1 MLDVTYVNYLTLP
14 GDIMD
19 VLTVRSSPIMVVIR
33 VAVIVLLAI
42 HSVVI

>member
-1 MLDVTYVNYLTLP
+1 MIYLTLNME
-14 GDIMD
+14 DIMD

>member
-19 VLTVRSSPIMVVIR
+19 VLTVRSSQIMAVIQVVVI
-33 VAVIVLLAI
+33 ALLAI
-42 HSVVI
+42 HSVVF